1 MSLLNL
7 SHDSSVTI
15 IMRALSCLTIN
26 TIVRDLHGHLDYIIE
41 LEETENMAVCPVH
54 LARGFLMRRPK
65 NEVIVWHIPPMICPS
80 NLGYF
85 LTHSSPFYANV
96 IYGSQCY
103 PDVKVRS
110 VPEGLVTEQ

>member
-26 TIVRDLHGHLDYIIE
+26 TIVRDLHGHLDYMIE

-54 LARGFLMRRPK
+54 
-65 NEVIVWHIPPMICPS
+65 
-80 NLGYF
+80 
-85 LTHSSPFYANV
+85 
-96 IYGSQCY
+96 
-103 PDVKVRS
+103 
-110 VPEGLVTEQ
+110 